1 MNQYVEW
8 INRFVLGNP
17 KISQDI
23 MIEIDRIIRID
34 YKNLLNNEC
43 N

>member
-8 INRFVLGNP
+8 INRIVLGNH
-17 KISQDI
+17 KFSQDI